1 MIPTVDQ
8 AAQWIASGYVVV
20 APLEHGYVYLVD
32 AFSHDAVRTM
42 HVLREDSPGVTSQ
55 VLVPSAKTAVGVIR
69 QIPPAADVLMNKF
82 WPGLLTL
89 NLQPQVGLNWDL
101 GDDRKLDSVSVR
113 APQSGFVLELLGK
126 TGPLACASAAQ
137 SGEPPLLHISKLQNS
152 THEIIRICDMG
163 DLVAGPL
170 STVVVAKGNSVR
182 MLREGAIT
190 FEDLLVHVPEIT
202 RADSVNS

>member
-1 MIPTVDQ
+1 MFPTVDQ
-8 AAQWIASGYVVV
+8 AAKWIASGYVVV

-42 HVLREDSPGVTSQ
+42 HVLREDAPGVTSQ
-55 VLVPSAKTAVGVIR
+55 VLLSSAKTAVGISR
-69 QIPPAADVLMNKF
+69 EIPPAADVLMNKF

-89 NLQPQVGLNWDL
+89 NLQPHVGLNWDL

-113 APQSGFVLELLGK
+113 VPQSGFVLELLAK

-137 SGEPPLLHISKLQNS
+137 TGEPPLRHVSKLQIS
-152 THEIIRICDMG
+152 THEIIRLCDMG

-182 MLREGAIT
+182 MLREGAIS
-190 FEDLLVHVPEIT
+190 FEDLLVHVPQIT

>member
-42 HVLREDSPGVTSQ
+42 HVLREDAPGVTSQ

-89 NLQPQVGLNWDL
+89 NLQPQVGLN
-101 GDDRKLDSVSVR
+101 
-113 APQSGFVLELLGK
+113 
-126 TGPLACASAAQ
+126 
-137 SGEPPLLHISKLQNS
+137 
-152 THEIIRICDMG
+152 
-163 DLVAGPL
+163 
-170 STVVVAKGNSVR
+170 
-182 MLREGAIT
+182 
-190 FEDLLVHVPEIT
+190 
-202 RADSVNS
+202 